1 VLPVRTDKLPFG
13 PATGGLSVVRVLV
26 RAVAVS
32 LAAVLVLVG
41 CDHPARQPVAP
52 AKPKVGA
59 WGVDMADMDQSIRPG
74 NDFFDYVVGAWAKN
88 ATIPADKVC
97 AGVNLDIQNQLNSD
111 LKAIVEGAVAK
122 HASAGQIS
130 QQIGD
135 YYASYMD
142 EALLNK
148 KGAEP
153 VRPLLASVDAIND
166 RPGLDAVLVSFN
178 GNTRV
183 EDPFPVS
190 VDIDPN
196 NPTRYIPNIWQ
207 GGLSLGNR
215 AYYVKTDA
223 ESVELR
229 TKFVAHVARLLGLAG
244 YADSQQQAE
253 QLLALETKLAEVQWP
268 REDARNVE
276 KTNNIMPR
284 ADVEQLGQGAPLR
297 ALFDALKLPAVTDF
311 RVGMPEVLRKTAG
324 LFATEALDGW
334 KAYMRYHVLHAYG
347 PELSTPFADELF
359 DFYGRTMTGAQER
372 TPRDKRGVS
381 RVSNQLGDPVGELY
395 VNAHFSQQTRDRARE
410 LVENLRKAYSKRID
424 SVSWMAPETKKE
436 AQAKLA
442 ALVAKIGYPDKWKSY
457 ATVKIAAGDLV
468 ANENNLALWGWN
480 DEVGKLGKPID
491 RAEWSMT
498 PQTNNAY
505 YSAQLND
512 IVFPAAILQPPNFD
526 PAADPA
532 ANYGAIGATIGHEMS
547 HAFDDQGRKSDG
559 TGLQRDWWTPADAE
573 RYVRESDRLVAQFN
587 GYEPLAGNRINGTL
601 TLGENIADL
610 AGLRIAYD
618 AYKLSLGGK
627 DAPVIDGLTG
637 DQRFFIAFAASW
649 KEICRPQIVRNRLLS
664 DVHSPPMF
672 RVNGIVRNMDEWYAA
687 FNVVPGESL
696 YLKPEDRVRVW

>member
-1 VLPVRTDKLPFG
+1 M
-13 PATGGLSVVRVLV
+13 RVFV
-26 RAVAVS
+26 RAVAVT
-32 LAAVLVLVG
+32 LAAGLVLVG
-41 CDHPARQPVAP
+41 CDHPAVQPVQP

-59 WGVDMADMDQSIRPG
+59 WGVDIADMDRSVRPG
-74 NDFFDYVVGAWAKN
+74 NDFFNYVVGTWAKN
-88 ATIPADKVC
+88 AKIPADKVC
-97 AGVNLDIQNQLNSD
+97 AGVNLDIQNQLNAD
-111 LKAIVEGAVAK
+111 LKAIVEGAIAK
-122 HASAGQIS
+122 HASAGEIS

-135 YYASYMD
+135 LYASYMD

-148 KGAEP
+148 KGVEP
-153 VRPLLASVDAIND
+153 VRPLLASVDAVND

-178 GNTRV
+178 GNTPV

-196 NPTRYIPNIWQ
+196 NPTRYLPNIWQ
-207 GGLSLGNR
+207 GGLSLGDR
-215 AYYVKTDA
+215 AYYLKTDP

-229 TKFVAHVARLLGLAG
+229 NKFVAHVARLLGLAG

-253 QLLALETKLAEVQWP
+253 QLLALETKLAEVQLP

-297 ALFDALKLPAVTDF
+297 GLFDALKLPAATDF
-311 RVGMPEVLRKTAG
+311 QVGMPDVLRKTAG

-334 KAYMRYHVLHAYG
+334 KAYLRYHVLDAYG

-372 TPRDKRGVS
+372 TPRDKRGVA
-381 RVSNQLGDPVGELY
+381 RVSKELGDPVGELY
-395 VNAHFSQQTRDRARE
+395 VNAHFSQQTRDSARA

-424 SVSWMAPETKKE
+424 SASWMAPETKKE

-442 ALVAKIGYPDKWKSY
+442 ALVAMIGYPDKWKSY
-457 ATVKIAAGDLV
+457 ATVKIDAGNLV
-468 ANENNLALWGWN
+468 GNENNLTLWSWN
-480 DEVGKLGKPID
+480 DDAGKLGKPVD

-559 TGLQRDWWTPADAE
+559 TGMQRDWWTPADTE
-573 RYVRESDRLVAQFN
+573 RYVRESDKLVAQFN
-587 GYEPLAGNRINGTL
+587 GYEPLQGNRINGTL

-627 DAPVIDGLTG
+627 EAPVIDGITG

-649 KEICRPQIVRNRLLS
+649 KEICRPQTVRNRLLS

-672 RVNGIVRNMDEWYAA
+672 RVNGIVRNMDEWYTA
-687 FNVVPGESL
+687 FNVQPGDSL
-696 YLKPEDRVRVW
+696 YLKPDDRVRVW

>member
-1 VLPVRTDKLPFG
+1 MRVFVRT
-13 PATGGLSVVRVLV
+13 
-26 RAVAVS
+26 VAVS
-32 LAAVLVLVG
+32 LATGLVLVG
-41 CDHPARQPVAP
+41 CDRPAAQPP
-52 AKPKVGA
+52 KPKVGA
-59 WGVDMADMDQSIRPG
+59 WGVDMADMDRSVRPG
-74 NDFFDYVVGAWAKN
+74 NDFFNYVVGTWAKN
-88 ATIPADKVC
+88 ANIPADKVC
-97 AGVNLDIQNQLNSD
+97 AGVNLDIQNQLNAD
-111 LKAIVEGAVAK
+111 LKAIVEGATAK
-122 HASAGQIS
+122 HASAGEIS

-135 YYASYMD
+135 LYASYMD
-142 EALLNK
+142 EALLNN
-148 KGAEP
+148 KGVEP
-153 VRPLLASVDAIND
+153 VRPLLASVDAVND
-166 RPGLDAVLVSFN
+166 RPGLNAVLVSFN

-183 EDPFPVS
+183 QDPFPVS

-207 GGLSLGNR
+207 GGLSLGDR
-215 AYYVKTDA
+215 AYYMNTDP

-229 TKFVAHVARLLGLAG
+229 SKFVAHVARLLGLAG

-253 QLLALETKLAEVQWP
+253 QLLALETKLAEVQLP

-284 ADVEQLGQGAPLR
+284 AEVEQLGQGAPLR
-297 ALFDALKLPAVTDF
+297 ELFDALKLPAATDF
-311 RVGMPEVLRKTAG
+311 QVGMPDVLRKTAG

-372 TPRDKRGVS
+372 APRNKRGVS
-381 RVSNQLGDPVGELY
+381 RVSNELGDPVGELY
-395 VNAHFSQQTRDRARE
+395 VNTHFSQQTRDRARE

-424 SVSWMAPETKKE
+424 SASWMAAETKKE

-457 ATVKIAAGDLV
+457 ATVKIDAGDLV
-468 ANENNLALWGWN
+468 GNENNLAVWSWN
-480 DEVGKLGKPID
+480 DDASKLGKPID

-559 TGLQRDWWTPADAE
+559 AGLQRDWWTPADAE
-573 RYVRESDRLVAQFN
+573 RYVRESDKLVEQFN
-587 GYEPLAGNRINGTL
+587 GYEPLPGNRINGTL

-627 DAPVIDGLTG
+627 EAPVIDGLTG

-649 KEICRPQIVRNRLLS
+649 KEICRPQTLRNRLLS
-664 DVHSPPMF
+664 DVHSPAMF

-687 FNVVPGESL
+687 FNVQPGDSL
-696 YLKPEDRVRVW
+696 FLKPEDRVRVW

>member
-1 VLPVRTDKLPFG
+1 MGVFARKVAAAL
-13 PATGGLSVVRVLV
+13 ATG
-26 RAVAVS
+26 
-32 LAAVLVLVG
+32 LVLVG
-41 CDHPARQPVAP
+41 CDHPAAQPVQP

-59 WGVDMADMDQSIRPG
+59 WGVDMADMDHSVRPG
-74 NDFFDYVVGAWAKN
+74 NDFFDYVVGTWAKN
-88 ATIPADKVC
+88 VQIPADKVC

-111 LKAIVEGAVAK
+111 LKAIVEGAAAK
-122 HASAGQIS
+122 HASAGEIA

-135 YYASYMD
+135 LYASYMD

-148 KGAEP
+148 KGVEP
-153 VRPLLASVDAIND
+153 VRPLLASVDAVND

-178 GNTRV
+178 GNTPV

-196 NPTRYIPNIWQ
+196 NPTRYLPSIWQ
-207 GGLSLGNR
+207 GGLSLGDRN
-215 AYYVKTDA
+215 YYVNTDPD
-223 ESVELR
+223 SVELR
-229 TKFVAHVARLLGLAG
+229 NKFVAHVARLLGLAG
-244 YADSQQQAE
+244 YADAQQQAE
-253 QLLALETKLAEVQWP
+253 QLLALETKLAEVQLP

-284 ADVEQLGQGAPLR
+284 ADVERLGQGAPLR
-297 ALFDALKLPAVTDF
+297 EVFDALKLPAATDF
-311 RVGMPEVLRKTAG
+311 QVGMPDVLRKTAG
-324 LFATEALDGW
+324 LFAAEALDGW
-334 KAYMRYHVLHAYG
+334 KAYLRYHVLHAYG
-347 PELSTPFADELF
+347 AELSTPFADELF

-372 TPRDKRGVS
+372 TPRDKRGVA
-381 RVSNQLGDPVGELY
+381 RVSKELGDPVGELY
-395 VNAHFSQQTRDRARE
+395 VNAHFSQQTRDSARE

-424 SVSWMAPETKKE
+424 SASWMAPETKKE

-442 ALVAKIGYPDKWKSY
+442 ALVAMIGYPDKWKSY
-457 ATVKIAAGDLV
+457 ATVKIDAGDLV
-468 ANENNLALWGWN
+468 GNETNLTVWSWN
-480 DEVGKLGKPID
+480 YDAGKLGKPVD
-491 RAEWSMT
+491 RAEWDMT

-559 TGLQRDWWTPADAE
+559 AGLQRDWWTPADAE
-573 RYVRESDRLVAQFN
+573 RYVRELDKLVAQFN
-587 GYEPLAGNRINGTL
+587 GYEPLPGNRINGTL

-627 DAPVIDGLTG
+627 EAPVIDGVTG

-649 KEICRPQIVRNRLLS
+649 KEICRPQTVRNRLLS
-664 DVHSPPMF
+664 DVHSPPAF

-687 FNVVPGESL
+687 FNVGSGDAL